1 MTEEASEFYS
11 RGAEKFAETYSQ
23 QSIDPDYLDQV
34 MCFAER
40 VKASIDGSNKGK
52 VLDAGCGPGR
62 DSKILSDEGFDV
74 KGVDLSEEMIS
85 LAEDKDGDFRVM
97 DVRDLEFEDET
108 FDGVLANQLLVF
120 FRVEERGKAFKELE
134 RVLKSGGVIFL
145 GLKKGEGVFVRE
157 KYNSE
162 VKQYP
167 MTEEEARELLEDFNI
182 HNVEIAEREG
192 DQPAF
197 MNFTATKK

>member
-11 RGAEKFAETYSQ
+11 RGAERFAENYSQ

-40 VKASIDGSNKGK
+40 VKASIDGSSKGK

-62 DSKILSDEGFDV
+62 DSQILSDEGFDV
-74 KGVDLSEEMIS
+74 KGVDLSEEMIGI
-85 LAEDKDGDFRVM
+85 AGDKDGDFRVM

-108 FDGVLANQLLVF
+108 FDCVLANQLLVF
-120 FRVEERGKAFKELE
+120 FEGEEREKAFRELE
-134 RVLKSGGVIFL
+134 RVLKSGRVIFL
-145 GLKKGEGVFVRE
+145 GLKKGEEVFVRE

-182 HNVEIAEREG
+182 HDVEITEREG